1 MQPSLTAFF
10 KRERLVAE
18 QLCLLFA
25 DRLHE
30 ALKEF
35 LEKNEKALHPKL
47 VEKFRKHLPEIKTAN
62 NPVDVMAYAM
72 WIYNVLVNLRVKAS
86 VNPNGPSFPEAR
98 KPIPEYLDKRSV
110 KRLLVAVSTALN
122 AQYIPREWFK
132 WGKGSHD
139 PSKQ

>member
-1 MQPSLTAFF
+1 MQPSLTAFL

-86 VNPNGPSFPEAR
+86 VNPNGPSFPEAME
-98 KPIPEYLDKRSV
+98 PIPENLDKQSV

-122 AQYIPREWFK
+122 AQCIPREWLK
-132 WGKGSHD
+132 WGKGLHD